1 METASIARACAHAR
15 TQIKDMAAK
24 EETMVELS
32 QLVPELRS
40 RLSAAETA
48 ADATGGDDVAT
59 AVGGLSVAED
69 GGR

>member
-1 METASIARACAHAR
+1 
-15 TQIKDMAAK
+15 
-24 EETMVELS
+24 MVELS

-59 AVGGLSVAED
+59 AVGGLSVAEA